1 MLSPNFLQE
10 LRQGSA
16 RSAKSNPKHPHPTL
30 CPDTVLSLFQFL
42 HSSGHQNSTGYSDL
56 DKSDQ
61 LTAREYGGRK
71 KVLLTEVHRS
81 GRF

>member
-1 MLSPNFLQE
+1 DLSSS
-10 LRQGSA
+10 LRRRIS
-16 RSAKSNPKHPHPTL
+16 SSSNR
-30 CPDTVLSLFQFL
+30 CIQFL